1 MYKEILQLTMIDDFL
16 DMVKYDFANKVWPKL
31 EIKGNVVYS
40 LPPQY
45 EHRFQAI
52 MMEWEKTKHLQQNE
66 STTS

>member
-1 MYKEILQLTMIDDFL
+1 MIDDFL

-45 EHRFQAI
+45 EHRF
-52 MMEWEKTKHLQQNE
+52 
-66 STTS
+66 